1 MAITK
6 DEAEKKANEIL
17 KNFTKKDEP
26 NYSSNEIAISD
37 LIETAYNE
45 NKILSIS
52 ELEDL
57 YVKISNSGLKDDKN
71 LIKKFEKLVPISLAN
86 DLQCHKLSFKG
97 DKNQLIIDDSIYIKV
112 QNSELFFS
120 SSGNA
125 TIRTIINKIFNNNIS
140 AFFFDWHGCKK

>member
-1 MAITK
+1 MVITK

-57 YVKISNSGLKDDKN
+57 YVKISDYK
-71 LIKKFEKLVPISLAN
+71 
-86 DLQCHKLSFKG
+86 
-97 DKNQLIIDDSIYIKV
+97 
-112 QNSELFFS
+112 
-120 SSGNA
+120 
-125 TIRTIINKIFNNNIS
+125 
-140 AFFFDWHGCKK
+140 